1 MFRKI
6 KIFVTLC
13 LYAALIGKGGE
24 IVEEF
29 EEIYSLYYLDIFKY
43 LFSLSGNKDVAEEL
57 TQETFFSAMKPFDT
71 FRGTCKIQTWL
82 CQIAKH
88 AYFAYQKR
96 SNRTQPFEE
105 ADCRVEESSLE
116 LKISNEESTFKI
128 HQLLHNLSEPYKEVF
143 MLRVFGELSFTKIAA
158 LFGKTESWAR
168 VTFHRAKLKIIE
180 NLEEK

>member
-1 MFRKI
+1 MEDIEKAYMQ
-6 KIFVTLC
+6 
-13 LYAALIGKGGE
+13 YAKD
-24 IVEEF
+24 V
-29 EEIYSLYYLDIFKY
+29 YRY
-43 LFSLSGNKDVAEEL
+43 LFGLSHDRDLAEEL
-57 TQETFFSAMKPFDT
+57 TQETFFSAMKSFDT

-105 ADCRVEESSLE
+105 TDCRVEESSLE